1 MLIVSSLDGA
11 CRAFAEHHPARVIS
25 LLAGDEQTPC
35 FEGLGADRHL
45 KLCVD
50 NESSGEAISATGRRR
65 AEAIVRFLSSWDGE
79 GDILIHCNRGVSRS
93 TAAAFVVMCMRAP
106 DADERTL
113 ASLLRKAAPYADP
126 CPMLIAHAD
135 EILGR
140 DGRMI
145 EAIEDL
151 PPPRTAIAAPV
162 VTLPLAA

>member
-25 LLAGDEQTPC
+25 LLAGDEELPC
-35 FEGLGADRHL
+35 FDGLGADRHL

-50 NESSGEAISATGRRR
+50 DESSGEAISVTARRR
-65 AEAIVRFLSSWDGE
+65 AEAIIRFLAAWDGK

-106 DADERTL
+106 DVDERVL
-113 ASLLRKAAPYADP
+113 AGLLRKAAPYADP
-126 CPMLIAHAD
+126 CPMLVSYAD

-151 PPPRTAIAAPV
+151 PPPRTAITAPV